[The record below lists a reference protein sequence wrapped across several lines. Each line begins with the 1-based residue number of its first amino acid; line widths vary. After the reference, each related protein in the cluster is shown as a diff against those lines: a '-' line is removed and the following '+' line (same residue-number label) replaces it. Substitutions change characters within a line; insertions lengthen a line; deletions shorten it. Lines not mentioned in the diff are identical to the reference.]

1 MYFYWEQK
9 SSRLNDTN
17 EISPGII
24 VKKEHSTVNASSN
37 SGTRQRTNVRTENN
51 VQIKIRAIP
60 HRKKVP
66 NTAEC
71 DIIKSWIN
79 R

>member
-51 VQIKIRAIP
+51 VQIKISTIDFHFCFRSRGIVTFSAVNSG
-60 HRKKVP
+60 H
-66 NTAEC
+66 
-71 DIIKSWIN
+71 
-79 R
+79 